1 MSTGTAV
8 QSGIDRIT
16 IIPGLC
22 NGKPTIRGLRIT
34 VETILGF
41 LAAGDSRED
50 ILAEFPLLEAAD
62 VDACLKFASR
72 MASRRFGVDR
82 PDAAE

>member
-1 MSTGTAV
+1 MSADTAIP
-8 QSGIDRIT
+8 SGIDRIT

-41 LAAGDSRED
+41 MAAGDSRDD
-50 ILAEFPLLEAAD
+50 ILAEYPLLEAAD
-62 VDACLKFASR
+62 IDACLAFASR
-72 MASRRFGVDR
+72 MASRRYAVD
-82 PDAAE
+82 PT

>member
-1 MSTGTAV
+1 MPADTV
-8 QSGIDRIT
+8 IQSGIDRIT

-41 LAAGDSRED
+41 LATGDSAAEILDEYPMLEPED
-50 ILAEFPLLEAAD
+50 IS
-62 VDACLKFASR
+62 ACLSFASR
-72 MASRRFGVDR
+72 SAARRYAV
-82 PDAAE
+82 DAAN

>member
-1 MSTGTAV
+1 MPADTIIP
-8 QSGIDRIT
+8 SGIDRIT

-41 LAAGDSRED
+41 LAAGDSASD
-50 ILAEFPLLEAAD
+50 ILDEYPLLEPED
-62 VDACLKFASR
+62 ISACLAFASR
-72 MASRRFGVDR
+72 SAARRYAV
-82 PDAAE
+82 DAAG